1 MLTLEPLLRQTDF
14 VVLNFLQSDELIDD
28 YGCWLFRLAQQ
39 KPLILQ
45 GNLL

>member
-28 YGCWLFRLAQQ
+28 YGC
-39 KPLILQ
+39 
-45 GNLL
+45 